1 MPENSKRLKTILAGK
16 TPTLNDVCRIADVSK
31 ATVSRVLNNHPK
43 VKTRT
48 REKILQVMQSLRY
61 KPSAAARNLSRR
73 KTDMIGLLLPDIS
86 AGFYATLVQGAER
99 VARERGYHLV
109 VCFSH
114 AQTDEFNAGLALL
127 NERRIDGLIAL
138 QPLAAREIS
147 EKLLASELPAVLMQ
161 KPAVRRRLPFVVMD
175 NLNGGLEVTRHLIQ
189 CGYKK
194 ILAVAGPDNS
204 EDSQARLQ
212 GCVKAFAQSGL
223 DPAKLRVIHTDFTSL
238 NGVPKVMEALGSSPK
253 QRPDA
258 IFAFNDEIALGL
270 WREMERHG
278 MEVPGDIGLAG
289 FDGIERAN
297 DAGLTTFETPLL
309 EMGQTAARLLI
320 KRIEDE
326 PIEKEGVVLRGKLV
340 TRGSTCGRRT

>member
-1 MPENSKRLKTILAGK
+1 
-16 TPTLNDVCRIADVSK
+16 
-31 ATVSRVLNNHPK
+31 
-43 VKTRT
+43 
-48 REKILQVMQSLRY
+48 
-61 KPSAAARNLSRR
+61 
-73 KTDMIGLLLPDIS
+73 
-86 AGFYATLVQGAER
+86 
-99 VARERGYHLV
+99 
-109 VCFSH
+109 
-114 AQTDEFNAGLALL
+114 
-127 NERRIDGLIAL
+127 
-138 QPLAAREIS
+138 
-147 EKLLASELPAVLMQ
+147 
-161 KPAVRRRLPFVVMD
+161 MD